1 MKTSAARNHNSFSR
15 QTAVR
20 GVASLL
26 TRGQEYN
33 GTAIQ
38 GAVGPYNL
46 AVIPT
51 REQLKAIANA
61 PSGDLST
68 FPFPIVLFAL
78 AVQRSTVVLLIKRG
92 QLEKSIVFEAGVPVD
107 CRSNLAHETLG
118 RFLVSSGKISDD
130 QFNSALTSAASR
142 AMPLG
147 EVLVERGQITPF
159 ELFRLLQQNLAQKLL
174 DAFAWRDGEYHILR
188 DVPPVESP
196 LKVKVPQLVFT
207 GLLKFAPQEDIDAG
221 VVPLV
226 GKKLAVHPEPPF
238 PLEELR
244 FSAAQSSVVEALGTG
259 KRIDELAEA
268 TQLPFEEISRILY
281 ALAVI
286 GVAVPSDRLPKVAPP
301 PKPAPPPP
309 PVVEARPQAPAAP
322 AADIDKIRNDLMQAY
337 LSFRKQDAFDLL
349 HVPEDVTPPAID
361 AAWLAYAKRFAP
373 WVFVDSLASLAD
385 KAQELFLAGA
395 KAYGQLTE
403 SEHRNSLIARRRNL
417 RDERQRK
424 VDAGIFRIKT
434 DLLDSET
441 QYRKA
446 RALMDA
452 SKYREAITLLEF
464 ASDCDPQNALYR
476 ADLAWC
482 RFLLNPNAAAKP
494 SIAELKEAVRIDPEC
509 GIAWYYAGEILARSG
524 DRDEAEKHY
533 RRAIKLMAPDRRPI
547 DALKALNV
555 KA

>member
-1 MKTSAARNHNSFSR
+1 M
-15 QTAVR
+15 
-20 GVASLL
+20 
-26 TRGQEYN
+26 
-33 GTAIQ
+33 
-38 GAVGPYNL
+38 
-46 AVIPT
+46 IPT
-51 REQLKAIANA
+51 REQLRAIANA
-61 PSGDLST
+61 PSGELSST
-68 FPFPIVLFAL
+68 PFPVVIFAL
-78 AVQRSTVVLLIKRG
+78 AINRSTVLLQMKRG
-92 QLEKSIVFEAGVPVD
+92 RLEKSIVFEDGVPVD

-118 RFLVSSGKISDD
+118 RFLVASGKITDE
-130 QFNSALTSAASR
+130 QFNSALATSASR

-159 ELFRLLQQNLAQKLL
+159 DLFRLLQQNLARKLL
-174 DAFAWRDGEYHILR
+174 DAFAWRDGQYQIVR

-244 FSAAQSSVVEALGTG
+244 FAPAQAAVVEALRKG

-268 TQLPFEEISRILY
+268 TQLPFEEISRTLY

-286 GVAVPSDRLPKVAPP
+286 GIAVPSDQLPKTAPP
-301 PKPAPPPP
+301 PKPVAPHPPPKQ
-309 PVVEARPQAPAAP
+309 ESIPQAAP
-322 AADIDKIRNDLMQAY
+322 ATSADFDRARNDLMQSY
-337 LSFRKQDAFDLL
+337 LAFRKQDPFDLL
-349 HVPEDVTPPAID
+349 HVPEDVTPQMLD

-385 KAQELFLAGA
+385 KAQELFLAGS
-395 KAYGQLTE
+395 KAYGQLTD

-441 QYRKA
+441 QYRKG

-452 SKYREAITLLEF
+452 AKYREAIALLEF

-482 RFLLNPNAAAKP
+482 RFVLNPTAAAKQ
-494 SIAELKEAVRIDPEC
+494 SIADLKETLRIDSEC
-509 GIAWYYAGEILARSG
+509 GLAWYYAGEVFAQTG
-524 DRDEAEKHY
+524 NRDEAEKHY

-547 DALKALNV
+547 DALKALG
-555 KA
+555 